1 VNGTESTIHLSDS
14 TSGLRSIAHG
24 ACFMPR
30 CRACIGAAVTALAC
44 ALAFFAPDA
53 LGAPSTNSD
62 SAVAILTNTH
72 AAHSLTSEE
81 SARKY
86 PVHLRAVV
94 TYYDPYIDPRHGV
107 LFVCDSSGCIFVSVP
122 SQPVLPLNAGTLIDL
137 EGVTGLGGFAPI
149 IEQPK
154 IRVVGVSHVPAEAPR
169 VSLTQMMTGAKDGQW
184 VEVEGLVHS
193 VIESG
198 GNVTLNL
205 AVNDGMISATTVKEE
220 GVGYSRLVDAKVLI
234 RANAAPFSSKNRQ
247 MIGVRLFF
255 PTFAGMRIEE
265 PAPPDAFSLPLRP
278 VNQLLQ
284 FEPGTVF
291 LHRVHLRG
299 RVTLHSP
306 GRLFCIQD
314 ETGGLCAPIT
324 ETTTLTLGNLA
335 DIVGFPVANGSAP
348 SLEEAIVRPESVGQP
363 VPGVLITAQQAMVGE
378 HESELVQVQG
388 HLVDQDRATKDPTL
402 LLSSAGILFP
412 AVFLNSSSEMPTWS
426 PGSDLQLTGVC
437 SVQIDTSRIV
447 SGDWRPQVRGFR
459 ILLRSPRDVVVIK
472 SASWWTITHAISV
485 LGAVVVITLAV
496 LAWVV
501 VLRNRVHQQTQTIR
515 QQLHEAAKLRQAA
528 EGASLAKS
536 EFLANMSHE
545 IRTPMNGVIGMTDLV
560 LDTELTD
567 EQREY
572 LEMVKTSADT
582 LLILINDIL
591 DFSKIEAGK
600 FDIDPI
606 AFKLRA
612 SLAETLKPLAMRV
625 HQKRLELLCD
635 IDTDVPDEIV
645 ADPSRLRQV
654 IVNLI
659 GNAVKFT
666 EHGEIGLGVSVESRH
681 GDDLQ
686 LVFTVRDTGIGIAP
700 DKQKIIFQAFSQA
713 DSSTSRKFGGTGLGL
728 TISSRLV
735 EMMGGRI
742 WLESLPGQGSCFHFT
757 VRAAI
762 AAPTTPIEKAEPN
775 ILQGLAAL
783 IVDDNVTNRLHLGRT
798 LEHWKMRPV
807 LAASAAE
814 AMQRLQEA
822 RHAGSRLDLA
832 LVDANMPEVDGF
844 ALVGQFAKQAN
855 LGGLAVIMLTSA
867 GLPGDAAR
875 CRELGVAAYLTK
887 PIAQSEL
894 LDAILAVLKE
904 PTIAVPRLVT
914 RHTIREGG
922 RKLRILL
929 AEDNAVNQLLTVR
942 MLEKQGYAVAVAN
955 NGKEALSALERENFD
970 VVLMDVQMPEM
981 DGFEATAAIRNQEKA
996 TGHPRQTVIA
1006 MTAHAI
1012 AGDRER
1018 CFGAG
1023 MDGYVSKPF
1032 RLADLL
1038 KEIETVAKH
1047 S

>member
-1 VNGTESTIHLSDS
+1 VNGAESTTHLS

-24 ACFMPR
+24 ACFIPR
-30 CRACIGAAVTALAC
+30 FRRCIGAVVAALAC
-44 ALAFFAPDA
+44 ALAFFASDA
-53 LGAPSTNSD
+53 LGVPSTNSD

-72 AAHSLTSEE
+72 AAHSLASEE
-81 SARKY
+81 AARKY

-122 SQPVLPLNAGTLIDL
+122 SQPVLSLTAGTLIDL
-137 EGVTGLGGFAPI
+137 EGVTGPGGFAPI

-154 IRVVGVSHVPAEAPR
+154 IRVVGVSHVPEEAPR
-169 VSLTQMMTGAKDGQW
+169 VSLTQLMTGAKDGQW

-205 AVNDGMISATTVKEE
+205 ALNDGTISATTVKEE
-220 GVGYSRLVDAKVLI
+220 GVGYNRLVDAKVLI

-255 PTFAGMRIEE
+255 PTSAGMRIEE
-265 PAPPDAFSLPLRP
+265 PAPPDAFALPLRP
-278 VNQLLQ
+278 VNQLLR

-291 LHRVHLRG
+291 LHRVHVRG

-306 GRLFCIQD
+306 GRIFCIQD
-314 ETGGLCAPIT
+314 ETGGLCAPTT

-348 SLEEAIVRPESVGQP
+348 SLEEAVVRPASVGQP
-363 VPGVLITAQQAMVGE
+363 VPAVLITAQQAMVGE

-388 HLVDQDRATKDPTL
+388 HFVDQDRTTKDPTL

-412 AVFLNSSSEMPTWS
+412 AVFLNSSSAMPTWS

-447 SGDWRPQVRGFR
+447 SGDWRPEVRGFR
-459 ILLRSPRDVVVIK
+459 ILLRSPRDVVVVK
-472 SASWWTITHAISV
+472 SASWWTVTHAISV
-485 LGAVVVITLAV
+485 LGAVMVTTLAV
-496 LAWVV
+496 LAWVF

-545 IRTPMNGVIGMTDLV
+545 IRTPMNGVIGMTDLA

-572 LEMVKTSADT
+572 LEMVKTSANT

-600 FDIDPI
+600 FDLDPI
-606 AFKLRA
+606 AFKLRC
-612 SLAETLKPLAMRV
+612 SMAETLKPLAIRV

-635 IDTDVPDEIV
+635 IDADVPDEIV

-666 EHGEIGLGVSVESRH
+666 EHGEIGLGVSVESQH

-686 LVFTVRDTGIGIAP
+686 LVFTVRDTGVGIAP

-742 WLESLPGQGSCFHFT
+742 WLESQPGQGSCFHFT
-757 VRAAI
+757 IRAGI

-783 IVDDNVTNRLHLGRT
+783 IVDDNVTNRLLLGRM

-822 RHAGSRLDLA
+822 KDAGSRLDLA
-832 LVDANMPEVDGF
+832 LVDANMPDVDGF
-844 ALVGQFAKQAN
+844 ALVGQFAKRTN
-855 LGGLAVIMLTSA
+855 LGGLSVIMLTSA
-867 GLPGDAAR
+867 GQPGDAAR

-904 PTIAVPRLVT
+904 PTIAAPRLVT

-922 RKLRILL
+922 RRLRILL

-955 NGKEALSALERENFD
+955 NGKEALFALERENFD

-996 TGHPRQTVIA
+996 TGRPRQTVIA

-1012 AGDRER
+1012 TGDRER

-1038 KEIETVAKH
+1038 NEIETVAKH

>member
-1 VNGTESTIHLSDS
+1 MGT
-14 TSGLRSIAHG
+14 
-24 ACFMPR
+24 
-30 CRACIGAAVTALAC
+30 AVAALAC
-44 ALAFFAPDA
+44 ALAFFAADA
-53 LGAPSTNSD
+53 RGSQSTNSGTT
-62 SAVAILTNTH
+62 AAILTNTR
-72 AAHSLTSEE
+72 AAHSLTSEQ

-86 PVHLRAVV
+86 PVHLRVVV

-122 SQPVLPLNAGTLIDL
+122 SQPILPLNAGTLIDL
-137 EGVTGLGGFAPI
+137 EGVTGPGGFAPI

-154 IRVVGVSHVPAEAPR
+154 IRVVGESHVPAEAPR

-205 AVNDGMISATTVKEE
+205 AATDGTISATTVKEK
-220 GVGYSRLVDAKVLI
+220 GVGYSSLIDAKVLI

-255 PTFAGMRIEE
+255 PTFAGMKIEE
-265 PAPPDAFSLPLRP
+265 PSPPDAFSLPLRP
-278 VNQLLQ
+278 VNQLLR
-284 FEPGTVF
+284 FEPGAVF
-291 LHRVHLRG
+291 LHRVHVRG

-314 ETGGLCAPIT
+314 ETGGLCAPT
-324 ETTTLTLGNLA
+324 AETTTLTLDHLA

-348 SLEEAIVRPESVGQP
+348 SLEEALVRPAGVGQP
-363 VPGVLITAQQAMVGE
+363 VPAVTITAQQAMVGD
-378 HESELVQVQG
+378 HEAELVQIQG
-388 HLVDQDRATKDPTL
+388 HLVGQDRAAKDPTL

-412 AVFLNSSSEMPTWS
+412 AVFLNSSSEMRTWS

-459 ILLRSPRDVVVIK
+459 ILLRATRDVVVVK
-472 SASWWTITHAISV
+472 SASWWTVAHAISV
-485 LGAVVVITLAV
+485 LGAVMVTTLAV

-501 VLRNRVHQQTQTIR
+501 VLRNRVHRQTQTIR
-515 QQLHEAAKLRQAA
+515 QQLHEAAKLREAA

-545 IRTPMNGVIGMTDLV
+545 IRTPMNGVIGMTDLA

-572 LEMVKTSADT
+572 LEMVKTSADA

-600 FDIDPI
+600 FDLDPI

-612 SLAETLKPLAMRV
+612 SIAETLKPLAMRV

-635 IDTDVPDEIV
+635 IDADVPDEIV

-666 EHGEIGLGVSVESRH
+666 ENGEIGLGVSVESRR

-686 LVFTVRDTGIGIAP
+686 LVFTVRDTGIGIPP
-700 DKQKIIFQAFSQA
+700 DKQKVIFQAFSQA

-735 EMMGGRI
+735 EMMSGRI
-742 WLESLPGQGSCFHFT
+742 WLESQPGQGSCFHFT
-757 VRAAI
+757 IRAGI
-762 AAPTTPIEKAEPN
+762 AAPTAAVEKAEPY

-783 IVDDNVTNRLHLGRT
+783 IVDDNVTNRLLLGKM

-814 AMQRLQEA
+814 AMQRLEEA
-822 RHAGSRLDLA
+822 KQAGSRFDLA
-832 LVDANMPEVDGF
+832 LVDAQMPEVDGF
-844 ALVGQFAKQAN
+844 SLVGQFGKQTN
-855 LGGLAVIMLTSA
+855 LGGFAVMMLTSA
-867 GLPGDAAR
+867 GQPGDAAR
-875 CRELGVAAYLTK
+875 CRELGVAAYLAK
-887 PIAQSEL
+887 PVAQAEL
-894 LDAILAVLKE
+894 LDAILTVLKE
-904 PTIAVPRLVT
+904 PIIAAPRLVT

-929 AEDNAVNQLLTVR
+929 AEDNAVNQLVAAR
-942 MLEKQGYAVAVAN
+942 MLEKQGYTVTVAD
-955 NGKEALSALERENFD
+955 NGKEALSALEREIFD

-981 DGFEATAAIRNQEKA
+981 DGFEATAAIRNQETA
-996 TGHPRQTVIA
+996 TGRPRQTVVA

-1018 CFGAG
+1018 CLRAG

-1038 KEIETVAKH
+1038 EEIETVARNNA
-1047 S
+1047 SGTR